1 MFDMRPYRNNN
12 DRRNNLS
19 AYNPFREMDAFE
31 RNFFNDPFGSWFDH
45 SALASFKT
53 DIKDNGDSY
62 TLEADLPGFDKKDIH
77 LDVNGDTLTIH
88 AERKAEQEEKDDKN
102 NYVRCE
108 RSFGSY
114 SRQFDLS
121 SVDADHVKATYDNGV
136 LKLEMPKKALPDSAR
151 HIEIE

>member
-121 SVDADHVKATYDNGV
+121 SVDADHMKATDRKSTRLNSSHSTSSR
-136 LKLEMPKKALPDSAR
+136 MPSSA
-151 HIEIE
+151 

>member
-108 RSFGSY
+108 RSF
-114 SRQFDLS
+114 
-121 SVDADHVKATYDNGV
+121 
-136 LKLEMPKKALPDSAR
+136 EMPKKALPDNAR